1 MKPFLGQ
8 VAEAFYRE
16 YNRDIQNMA
25 FVFPNRRAGI
35 FFKKYLSDIIDG
47 PIFSPT
53 VTTVSDLFI
62 QLSELQPADHI
73 YLLFSL
79 YRHYS
84 DLCPQKESFDEF
96 VPLGE
101 TLLNDFDDVDKYM
114 VDARQL
120 FTNIHDLKEID
131 SRFGS
136 PLTEE
141 QISYIRRFWKNF
153 MPIGESDNKS
163 HFITLWEILYS
174 LYERFR
180 NDLRNNSMGYE
191 GMIFREVA
199 ERADTG
205 LILPCLLYTS
215 PSPRD

>member
-8 VAEAFYRE
+8 IAEAFYRE
-16 YNRDIQNMA
+16 YNRDIQNMV

-101 TLLNDFDDVDKYM
+101 TLLNDFDDVDKCPTTFYQHSRSKRNRFPI
-114 VDARQL
+114 RQSTHRR
-120 FTNIHDLKEID
+120 TN
-131 SRFGS
+131 F
-136 PLTEE
+136 
-141 QISYIRRFWKNF
+141 
-153 MPIGESDNKS
+153 
-163 HFITLWEILYS
+163 
-174 LYERFR
+174 
-180 NDLRNNSMGYE
+180 
-191 GMIFREVA
+191 V
-199 ERADTG
+199 
-205 LILPCLLYTS
+205 YTS
-215 PSPRD
+215 FLEKLHAHRRKR